1 MMTNKPVDSAS
12 TTTIELST
20 IQPIPLNE
28 RHGKP
33 QNLFTIWFGSNIMLL
48 TVITGALAV
57 SIFHLSFLWATV
69 AVLIGNLAGGLFM
82 ALHSAQ
88 GPQLGVPQMVQTR
101 GQFGSYGSVLVVALV
116 VIMYIGFLASN
127 LVLGGQSLHA
137 IYAPV
142 SINMGIIVSALLS
155 LVACAFGYNLIHA
168 YTKVMSWVSG
178 FILVAAFVWIIF
190 VTGLPANFLARGD
203 FNLSGFLGA
212 VSIAALWQL
221 AYAPYVSD
229 YSRYMPKD
237 ISEKSVFWCSYLG
250 CVLGSL
256 FPMILGILV
265 SVCIG
270 DGDLINGIVNMT
282 GGLSSTV
289 IIVFAVGIAATNAMN
304 LYCGVLCTLTLGQ
317 TFFPKW
323 SPLSGARIAVSIVT
337 VLIEVLIAI
346 YGQENFLVN
355 YTNFILMLLYVLVPW
370 TAINLVDYYLVAHGN
385 YDVASFFRRDGG
397 IYGYF
402 NSKAIFCYLLGII
415 VEVPFMSTAIYT
427 GPAATMLGGADIS
440 WIIGLAVVS
449 PVYYLLCRT
458 QPAVQVSSVKS

>member
-1 MMTNKPVDSAS
+1 MMTNNPKDNAVA
-12 TTTIELST
+12 TTIELST
-20 IQPIPLNE
+20 IQPIPAHE

-33 QNLFTIWFGSNIMLL
+33 RDLFTIWFGSNIMLL

-57 SIFHLSFLWATV
+57 SIFHLSFMWATL

-142 SINMGIIVSALLS
+142 STDTGILVSAVLS

-178 FILVAAFVWIIF
+178 IILLAAFAWIVF
-190 VTGLPANFLARGD
+190 VHGLPTDFLARNG

-212 VSIAALWQL
+212 ISIAALWQL

-265 SVCIG
+265 SICIV
-270 DGDLINGIVNMT
+270 DGDLITGIVNMT

-289 IIVFAVGIAATNAMN
+289 IIVFALGIAATNAMN

-317 TFFPKW
+317 TFLPKW
-323 SPLSGARIAVSIVT
+323 SPLSGARIVVSIVT
-337 VLIEVLIAI
+337 ILIEMLIAI

-415 VEVPFMSTAIYT
+415 VEIPFMSTAIYT
-427 GPAATMLGGADIS
+427 GPAANMLGGADIS
-440 WIIGLAVVS
+440 WIIGLAIVS
-449 PVYYLLCRT
+449 PVYYFLCRT
-458 QPAVQVSSVKS
+458 QAVAQTSVAK